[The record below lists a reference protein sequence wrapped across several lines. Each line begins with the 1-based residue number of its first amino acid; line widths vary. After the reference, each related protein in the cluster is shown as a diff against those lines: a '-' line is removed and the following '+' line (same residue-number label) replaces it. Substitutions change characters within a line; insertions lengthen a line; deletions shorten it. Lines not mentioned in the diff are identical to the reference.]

1 MIKCIIIDDEPL
13 ACAMVQ
19 EYLKQHDDIEVITQC
34 HNGFDGV
41 KAIQEHEPDLV
52 FLDIQMPKLNG
63 FEMLELLDE
72 VPSVIFTTAFDEY
85 AMKAFDQNAADYLLK
100 PFSQDRF
107 DHAIVKYKNRVP
119 QKGPDQNA
127 IEQMSTQYPLAER
140 VAIKNGNK
148 IHVLPYEDIIV
159 IEADDD
165 YVVVRTKQGAFAKKR
180 TLSYFESSLPSDRFV
195 RVHRG
200 YLINLNHIDRI
211 EQRESQAYTAILS
224 SGQQVP
230 VSRTG
235 MQILRP
241 LLQS

>member
-13 ACAMVQ
+13 ACAMVT
-19 EYLKQHDDIEVITQC
+19 EYLNNHPEIEILTQC

-41 KAIQEHEPDLV
+41 KAIQEMQPDLV

-63 FEMLELLDE
+63 FEMLELLDD
-72 VPSVIFTTAFDEY
+72 VPAVIFTTAFDEY

-100 PFSQDRF
+100 PFSQERF
-107 DHAIVKYKNRVP
+107 DHAIEKFKARVP
-119 QKGPDQNA
+119 MEGTEQKAVEG
-127 IEQMSTQYPLAER
+127 MSIQYPLAER
-140 VAIKNGNK
+140 VAIKNGSK
-148 IHVLPYEDIIV
+148 IHVLPYDDIFV

-200 YLINLNHIDRI
+200 FLVNLNHIERLD
-211 EQRESQAYTAILS
+211 QRESQAFTAVLS
-224 SGQQVP
+224 SGQEVP

-235 MQILRP
+235 MQLLKP
-241 LLQS
+241 LLK